1 MSATMGTSPPAARS
15 SFLIFW
21 RLAASL
27 TVGAVIR
34 TSWHPTFT
42 RSSVCFTEAA
52 VSIVSQVIMLWTT
65 IGFGPPMPT
74 LPTFTSRVGRRV

>member
-1 MSATMGTSPPAARS
+1 MFR
-15 SFLIFW
+15 

-34 TSWHPTFT
+34 TIWQPTLT

-74 LPTFTSRVGRRV
+74 FPTFTSRVGRRRYR